1 MGKEGYYNTPNWNRG
16 SIESKLKE
24 KYQGFTYEFFVSKNL
39 LPQLSELSI
48 KDLKYYQDEINLD
61 NLDEIE
67 KNTSRLEEPVLVIRD
82 GNHLILYN
90 GYHRTTIHILNNKP
104 KVKGYVFDIV

>member
-48 KDLKYYQDEINLD
+48 KGKH
-61 NLDEIE
+61 
-67 KNTSRLEEPVLVIRD
+67 PVKCIRS
-82 GNHLILYN
+82 I
-90 GYHRTTIHILNNKP
+90 RT
-104 KVKGYVFDIV
+104 